1 MDRGWTQ
8 SVNDLVAFH
17 DVTVT
22 ADDIAVFVRLSGDD
36 YEAHTDPDIM
46 AKTSFGGIIAH
57 GALLVGY
64 MSAAGTHAIRLARE
78 RGNDCSP
85 VSLGY
90 EAMRFVAPVYPGDS
104 LRVAYRV
111 KSIDETRRRSTAT
124 IEITNQKDAVV
135 AVADHIMKW
144 LKTE

>member
-1 MDRGWTQ
+1 MDSGWTQ

-64 MSAAGTHAIRLARE
+64 MSAAGTRAIRLARE

-111 KSIDETRRRSTAT
+111 KSIDEPRRRSTAV